1 MDTETRIAVMEV
13 EQERQ
18 KLMLDGNG
26 KIGLYDMC
34 NETHRIVKGFTRI
47 FLPVFVV
54 ALGALLTYL
63 GLK

>member
-1 MDTETRIAVMEV
+1 MDTETRLAVIEA

-26 KIGLYDMC
+26 KMGLYDMC
-34 NETHRIVKGFTRI
+34 NYTYRIVKGFVI
-47 FLPVFVV
+47 IGLPVFIVVV
-54 ALGALLTYL
+54 AGVVAYL